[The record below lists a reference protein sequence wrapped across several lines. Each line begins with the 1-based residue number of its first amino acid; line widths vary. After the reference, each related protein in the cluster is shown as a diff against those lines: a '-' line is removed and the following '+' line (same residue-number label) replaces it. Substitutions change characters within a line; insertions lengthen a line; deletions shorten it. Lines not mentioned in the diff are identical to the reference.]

1 MTARKRKGSGNG
13 PKPRCGSSS
22 AGGRRESTPRVDSID
37 EINRRRVIEELGLHA
52 DEAGKRRRGRIAGD
66 KHFAASMPG
75 YSDMDK
81 IP

>member
-1 MTARKRKGSGNG
+1 MRKFECRRQKGVN
-13 PKPRCGSSS
+13 P
-22 AGGRRESTPRVDSID
+22 PRVDSID
-37 EINRRRVIEELGLHA
+37 EINRLRVIEELGLHA